1 MAIFKNKKYF
11 VSIKSKLILMMI
23 GVCIIP
29 FIFLVFTNI
38 VTLKNEI
45 ERSIHKEHEL
55 IASKISQTV
64 VEMVKTTQESLE
76 AIALTNPDIFD
87 IYNKSNRE
95 DTIYRML
102 KKYTHL
108 EEISMVSSR
117 GMELVKI
124 SKRYAISPK
133 ELKNI
138 SSDEKFQTLKGGKLY
153 IGEPEIDL
161 DNQIVFELG
170 VPVVGGEG
178 EYFSGAI
185 IAKLSLRQ
193 IMKKID
199 ITKTNQGSYIILI
212 DDKGSLIG
220 HSDYSQVTRR
230 QDVTKSKG
238 VLNLLH
244 IKESQDNVLKYENFE
259 TMIYNSYLGQEVLGV
274 YGLIPIVNW
283 GVVVEQPL
291 DNAYRPLRL
300 ILTKVILTFLITITI
315 ISLTVS
321 ILVYIFMKPIN
332 ELEKGVNAVKSGNF
346 SYKIPKTSN
355 DEIGMVIDAFNGMT
369 EEIRKKRENESLIML
384 AEKRAAIGTLAAGV
398 AHEINNPM
406 NNLGFYATDLLE
418 RLKTEDIKDLYED
431 GVIQDYLE
439 IIKEQIDRCSEIT
452 RNLLRFSRESKMDVV
467 PVDIYK
473 VIQDILKLMDHKLKK
488 QKIETEINVNIE
500 GPIIMADESQVQ
512 QMLLNII
519 TNAVDAME
527 CQGKLTISIEQV
539 DEYIRLKVKDTG
551 HGIKEQDKARIF
563 DPFYT
568 TKPIGK
574 GTGLGLSISQAII
587 ERMRGSIEIY
597 SEENKGTE
605 VDIRLPKPKEVKLN
619 G

>member
-1 MAIFKNKKYF
+1 METYKEKNYF

-23 GVCIIP
+23 GVCVIP

-291 DNAYRPLRL
+291 NNAYRPLRL

-346 SYKIPKTSN
+346 NYKIPKTSN

>member
-346 SYKIPKTSN
+346 NYKIPKTSN

-418 RLKTEDIKDLYED
+418 LLKTEDIKDLYED

>member
-355 DEIGMVIDAFNGMT
+355 DEIGIVIDAFNGMT

-551 HGIKEQDKARIF
+551 HGINEQDKARIF

>member
-1 MAIFKNKKYF
+1 METYKEKNYF

-23 GVCIIP
+23 GVCVIP

-346 SYKIPKTSN
+346 NYKIPKTSN

>member
-346 SYKIPKTSN
+346 NYKIPKTSN